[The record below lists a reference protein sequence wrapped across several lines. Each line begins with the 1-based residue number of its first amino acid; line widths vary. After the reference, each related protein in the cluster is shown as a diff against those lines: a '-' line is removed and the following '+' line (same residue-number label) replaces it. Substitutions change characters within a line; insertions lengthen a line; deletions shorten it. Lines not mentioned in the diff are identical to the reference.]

1 MARRPPGLFSPVPRR
16 PRGLAGAIEPGGV
29 EGQGERQRPPQVPP
43 PGRLP
48 PSGQAGVCDKACV
61 TALATCRAL
70 GSTRNHLARR
80 ASPGSTKEAGLH
92 EGVGGRSARPTADT
106 GDSPVQNQCADHSTP
121 AERTLRGRRDYQ
133 PVISADAIW
142 AALLP
147 RGLRGFWELPPRL
160 PKHNWWRIKLHF
172 LLPYLSSVCLGQRKF
187 QCALPPS
194 CPPFL
199 PSLLPSFLPSSLSLS
214 LSLSPGKM
222 VFQLHVLSNRRIA
235 SGGRPPG
242 TPALFN

>member
-1 MARRPPGLFSPVPRR
+1 MARRPPGSSVQCP
-16 PRGLAGAIEPGGV
+16 AGHAASLEQSSPGGRGG
-29 EGQGERQRPPQVPP
+29 EERQRPPQVPP

-133 PVISADAIW
+133 PVISTDAIW

-172 LLPYLSSVCLGQRKF
+172 LLPYLSNVCLGQRKF

-199 PSLLPSFLPSSLSLS
+199 PSLLPSFLPSSVSLS
-214 LSLSPGKM
+214 LPLSFPWKDGVSVTCTFK
-222 VFQLHVLSNRRIA
+222 QKNRIWRET
-235 SGGRPPG
+235 SGHAC
-242 TPALFN
+242 TV